1 VPIGRGQ
8 VDGKAGRPIDSGM
21 SVFPGWELPG
31 TPNDGPDD
39 EITLFARI
47 EGLIG
52 EEAALLAIPAR
63 ERTNEED
70 GRLRRISDELDRI
83 WESLRRRAESRHAG
97 GTG

>member
-1 VPIGRGQ
+1 
-8 VDGKAGRPIDSGM
+8 M

-31 TPNDGPDD
+31 TPNDEPDD
-39 EITLFARI
+39 EIALFARI

-63 ERTNEED
+63 ERTEEEA
-70 GRLRRISDELDRI
+70 GRLRHITDELDRI
-83 WESLRRRAESRHAG
+83 WDRLRRRAEARHAR

>member
-1 VPIGRGQ
+1 
-8 VDGKAGRPIDSGM
+8 M
-21 SVFPGWELPG
+21 SVFPGWELPV
-31 TPNDGPDD
+31 TPDD
-39 EITLFARI
+39 EPDDEMALFARI

-63 ERTNEED
+63 ERTKEED

-83 WESLRRRAESRHAG
+83 WASLRRRSESRHAD